1 MSADHRGTAAGA
13 ADDLARLPLRGVRIV
28 DLTSVIFG
36 PYASQFLGDYGAD
49 VIKVEAP
56 AGDSPRRT
64 GEARVPDLAAGFLT
78 VNRNKRSLVL
88 DLKRPQA
95 QQALMRV
102 LAGADVLMHNI
113 RPQKLAGI
121 GIDPARVRAVN
132 PRLIYASLVGFSEA
146 GPYAGRPAY
155 DDIVQGL
162 CGLADLMQRQSG
174 EPRFLPTI
182 AADKTCALMAVH
194 AILAALYAR
203 ERDGA
208 ARQVEVSM
216 FEAMTAFTLVEHVGG
231 QAFVPPGAP
240 AGYARVLTPSRRPYR
255 TADGWLCVLPY
266 TDAHWARFFAE
277 VGRPELASDPRFVNI
292 QGRTAN
298 IEVLY
303 AMVGGF
309 VAERST
315 AAWIEAL
322 TRIDVPHG
330 RVNALEDLFVD
341 PHLQAS
347 GFWRELPA
355 GDGRSTMRLAA
366 NGVRLDGQTG
376 PVHHPP
382 PRLGE
387 HTREV
392 LREAGLADDE
402 IAALLASGA
411 ARATPA

>member
-1 MSADHRGTAAGA
+1 MVDTATRDA
-13 ADDLARLPLRGVRIV
+13 AAPLPLRGVRIV

-49 VIKVEAP
+49 VIKVESP
-56 AGDSPRRT
+56 QGDSPRRT

-88 DLKRPQA
+88 DLKQPAARA
-95 QQALMRV
+95 ALMRV
-102 LAGADVLMHNI
+102 VEGADVLMHNI
-113 RPQKLAGI
+113 RPQKLAAI
-121 GIDPARVRAVN
+121 GLDPAQVRARN
-132 PRLIYASLVGFSEA
+132 PRLVYASLVGFSEA
-146 GPYAGRPAY
+146 GPYAGQPAY

-162 CGLADLMQRQSG
+162 CGLADLMQRQGG

-194 AILAALYAR
+194 AILAALFER
-203 ERDGA
+203 ERNGV

-216 FEAMTAFTLVEHVGG
+216 FEAMTAYTLLEHVGG
-231 QAFVPPGAP
+231 QAFSPPGAP
-240 AGYARVLTPSRRPYR
+240 AGYARVLTPWRRPYR
-255 TADGWLCVLPY
+255 TRDGWLCVLPY

-277 VGRPELASDPRFVNI
+277 VGRPELATDARFATI

-309 VAERST
+309 IAERAS
-315 AAWIEAL
+315 AEWVEAL

-330 RVNALEDLFVD
+330 RVNSLEDLFVD
-341 PHLQAS
+341 PHLQAA

-355 GDGRSTMRLAA
+355 GDGRSTARFAA
-366 NGVRLDGQTG
+366 NGVRLDGETG
-376 PVHHPP
+376 PVRLAP

-392 LREAGLADDE
+392 LREAGLADAE
-402 IAALLASGA
+402 IAALLASRA
-411 ARATPA
+411 AVAAGT

>member
-1 MSADHRGTAAGA
+1 MMVDDATSLPGSA
-13 ADDLARLPLRGVRIV
+13 LPLRGVRIV

-49 VIKVEAP
+49 VIKVESP
-56 AGDSPRRT
+56 QGDSPRRT

-88 DLKRPQA
+88 DLKQPAARA
-95 QQALMRV
+95 ALMRV
-102 LAGADVLMHNI
+102 VEGADVLMHNI
-113 RPQKLAGI
+113 RPQKLAAI
-121 GIDPARVRAVN
+121 GLDPAQVRARN
-132 PRLIYASLVGFSEA
+132 PRLVYASLVGFSEA
-146 GPYAGRPAY
+146 GPYAGQPAY

-162 CGLADLMQRQSG
+162 CGLADLMQRQGG

-203 ERDGA
+203 ERDGV

-216 FEAMTAFTLVEHVGG
+216 FEAMTAYTLLEHVGG
-231 QAFVPPGAP
+231 QAFVPAGAP
-240 AGYARVLTPSRRPYR
+240 AGYARVLTPWRRPYR
-255 TADGWLCVLPY
+255 TRDGWLCVLPY
-266 TDAHWARFFAE
+266 TDAHWGRFFAE
-277 VGRPELASDPRFVNI
+277 VGRPELAGDARFATI

-309 VAERST
+309 IAERGS
-315 AAWIEAL
+315 AEWVEAL

-330 RVNALEDLFVD
+330 RVNTLEDLFVD
-341 PHLQAS
+341 PHLQAA

-355 GDGRSTMRLAA
+355 GDGKSTVRFAA
-366 NGVRLDGQTG
+366 NGVRLDGETG
-376 PVHHPP
+376 PVRLAP

-402 IAALLASGA
+402 IAALLDSRAAVAASA
-411 ARATPA
+411 

>member
-1 MSADHRGTAAGA
+1 MVDAATMGADTS
-13 ADDLARLPLRGVRIV
+13 LPLRGVRIV

-49 VIKVEAP
+49 VIKIESP
-56 AGDSPRRT
+56 QGDSPRRT

-88 DLKRPQA
+88 DLKQPAARA
-95 QQALMRV
+95 ALMRV
-102 LAGADVLMHNI
+102 VEGADVLMHNI
-113 RPQKLAGI
+113 RPQKLAAI
-121 GIDPARVRAVN
+121 GLDPAQVRARN
-132 PRLIYASLVGFSEA
+132 PRLVYASLVGFSEA
-146 GPYAGRPAY
+146 GPYAGQPAY

-162 CGLADLMQRQSG
+162 CGLADLMQRQGG

-203 ERDGA
+203 ERDGV

-216 FEAMTAFTLVEHVGG
+216 FEAMTAYTLLEHVGG
-231 QAFVPPGAP
+231 QAFSPPGAP
-240 AGYARVLTPSRRPYR
+240 AGYARVLTPWRRPYR
-255 TADGWLCVLPY
+255 TRDGWLCVLPY

-277 VGRPELASDPRFVNI
+277 VGRPELATDARFVTI

-309 VAERST
+309 IAERAS
-315 AAWIEAL
+315 ADWVEAL
-322 TRIDVPHG
+322 SRIDVPHG
-330 RVNALEDLFVD
+330 RVNRLEDLFVD
-341 PHLQAS
+341 PHLQAA

-355 GDGRSTMRLAA
+355 GDGHSTMRFAA
-366 NGVRLDGQTG
+366 NGVRHDGQTG
-376 PVHHPP
+376 PVRLPP
-382 PRLGE
+382 PQLGE

-402 IAALLASGA
+402 IVALLASRA
-411 ARATPA
+411 AVASEA